1 MTKIKNTKKGMA
13 KKTLSMSLVV
23 AMLATSNVPVWAAEF
38 SDGTDV
44 AVTSDAEVP
53 VVTETPADDTADAFS
68 AEEEAPVVTDETADA
83 ATEVVEKGDLILDNV
98 TVSKSQTFGLNK
110 KVAVTGTIKYKN
122 GNDIQVLDDYYF
134 GWRVKGTNNAIFTD
148 HVAKDNTTDKMSFY
162 PDFVGGATFNT
173 TADNK
178 WIESQAKNVDWSQYA
193 GKTLE
198 LYVYNNEADDN
209 IKIDPTVIGETTIE
223 KCPIEGTLVL
233 DKNKLTY
240 NGKDF
245 YYTNAD
251 KKTDPSNNAVRLT
264 SNKTPSSTSAST
276 AIALKVDSK
285 SDTVPGNGSAI
296 WNDETVLKYFD
307 VSASKTAK
315 NAGEKLT
322 VTATAKENSPYIG
335 TVTTDGPLKVEPKLI
350 DTSKD
355 LVATV
360 DAGVTY
366 PYAGKNVKV
375 DLTKVHLK
383 ESDDLSGADLSSAIE
398 SAVTKAYD
406 LGTQQVVLTI
416 KKEALKNFSFKTLK
430 EKTFTLD
437 TSNATDANKVTITQR
452 DLENDCT
459 ISIKHDGKVLDK
471 TTVADFVKDYLEIKD
486 KDGTSLKATT
496 TTSGSTTTE
505 QAGTG
510 LLKDKDY
517 VVTVYDK
524 DGKVITGAFTGIG
537 KAYTISVTA
546 QKNTANPAAQ
556 TCIRGQE
563 LTVSVTDN
571 IVGKVSYTNQANYKP
586 AYTGEAI
593 KPSKADLGALEIT
606 GLDGRKVEFQSDQ
619 WEFTG
624 NYTNNVNAA
633 TYNEDGTIIKTLA
646 YAEVKILGNNSYTGQ
661 TVQVPF
667 EILPLT
673 VTESSVTVP
682 KTITYNQG
690 YGEAKDYNVQLVVTA
705 KDATGKIVKGL
716 SADDYTVKYEYI
728 DGLNSDNH
736 PKAGTEGTNE
746 LHDYIKATI
755 TVKNP
760 NFAGAKG
767 QVVKI
772 PMTTKEKWSEI
783 VEKAITGDMIKI
795 NPSSYVYT
803 GGNIT
808 PTYTVLDGAIALYDK
823 ADYGDKGE
831 YEQVSITNN
840 KEVGTGT
847 VTVKGVKGKYSG
859 TASANFTITPANT
872 SDVKVTFTDVSE
884 CQYTGRQVR
893 PRTFKATLNG
903 NDVTNQFEIVGYGEN
918 VSGKGTVVLKP
929 VDGNKNFTGSNITV
943 DFNIIKEY
951 VKADLNVFNS
961 NGVNVTVANKPS
973 NVKGY
978 KVTDEKTATYSGD
991 SFDFDGTAKT
1001 FASEVLKNISK
1012 TDANG
1017 SATAVSKAK
1026 ESDFEIKYVDNISG
1040 KNTGMKDDKGNNY
1053 NIAYVYVVAKDGT
1066 GYTGTKSFTTADGTT
1081 IKGVVDYVAFAIK
1094 NVKFVKQ
1101 NIYVQNATYAGG
1113 LPVKP
1118 SVLVQINGN
1127 TLVEG
1132 KDYTLTLDANKHNDP
1147 SGVNFVNVTDGKVYK
1162 VTVTGINGYT
1172 GSSVGSTAA
1181 DALTWGI
1188 DKKDIKDCDVKVTN
1202 GVVTVM
1208 NGYIPVPTTEY
1219 TSKNNGDGTYTVTA
1233 NSTSKNYTG
1242 SKTVKADG
1250 KAADEKPDA
1259 PMISSVKV
1267 VGNKA
1272 TAILSG
1278 DSEGAAGYDYV
1289 ISTDRD
1295 CITNKD
1301 YDSVNKNQVQTSTT
1315 FKYVQQGTYYAYCH
1329 AWKRDA
1335 NGKKVFSDWSNA
1347 YPFVVSAITPDAPV
1361 ITNVKVSGST
1371 IKVTYKAAAN
1381 ATGYDVVLG
1390 TDSKKENGETRPYHY
1405 GNHKVLNLKE
1415 GTVTATFKKV
1425 PKGTWVV
1432 GMHAFNRTSED
1443 GKKVFSPWSNLKKAT
1458 VK

>member
-110 KVAVTGTIKYKN
+110 KVAVTGTIKYKD
-122 GNDIQVLDDYYF
+122 GNDIKVLDDYYF

-148 HVAKDNTTDKMSFY
+148 HIAKDNTTDKMSFY

-173 TADNK
+173 TKDNK

-233 DKNKLTY
+233 DTNKLTY

-245 YYTNAD
+245 YYTD
-251 KKTDPSNNAVRLT
+251 SETDTSKNAVKLA
-264 SNKTPSSTSAST
+264 SNKTLSSVST
-276 AIALKVDSK
+276 IVALTVDNK
-285 SDTVPGNGSAI
+285 SDTVPGKTGSI
-296 WNDETVLKYFD
+296 WNAETVLKYFD

-335 TVTTDGPLKVEPKLI
+335 TVTTVEPLKVEPKLI
-350 DTSKD
+350 NTSTD
-355 LVATV
+355 LVATI

-398 SAVTKAYD
+398 SATTVGYGIDAH
-406 LGTQQVVLTI
+406 QVALTI
-416 KKEALKNFSFKTLK
+416 KKDALKNFSFTTPN
-430 EKTFTLD
+430 EKTFVLT

-486 KDGTSLKATT
+486 KDGTSLKAKTVV
-496 TTSGSTTTE
+496 SGGNTTE
-505 QAGTG
+505 QKGTG
-510 LLKDKDY
+510 LLKDADY
-517 VVTVYDK
+517 VVTVYDE

-537 KAYTISVTA
+537 KAYKISVTA

-556 TCIRGQE
+556 TCVRGQE

-571 IVGKVSYTNQANYKP
+571 IVGTVSYTNQANYKP
-586 AYTGEAI
+586 SYTGEAI
-593 KPSKADLGALEIT
+593 KPSKSDLGALEIT
-606 GLDGRKVEFQSDQ
+606 GLDGRTVEFQSDQ

-624 NYTNNVNAA
+624 NYTNNVNAT
-633 TYNEDGTIIKTLA
+633 TYNEDGTVKARA

-690 YGEAKDYNVQLVVTA
+690 YAEAKDYNVQLVVTA
-705 KDATGKIVKGL
+705 KDTTGKIIKGL
-716 SADDYTVKYEYI
+716 SADDYTVKYEYV
-728 DGLNSDNH
+728 DGTNTPENTV
-736 PKAGTEGTNE
+736 AQNE

-760 NFAGAKG
+760 NFAGTQGK
-767 QVVKI
+767 VVEI
-772 PMTTKEKWSEI
+772 PMKTKEKWSEI

-903 NDVTNQFEIVGYGEN
+903 NDVTNQFEIVSYGEN

-961 NGVNVTVANKPS
+961 NGVNVTVANSAS

-978 KVTDEKTATYSGD
+978 KVTNEKATNYSGD

-1101 NIYVQNATYAGG
+1101 NVYVQNATYAGG

-1242 SKTVKADG
+1242 FKTVKADG

-1278 DSEGAAGYDYV
+1278 DSDGAAGYDYV

-1361 ITNVKVSGST
+1361 ITNVTVSGST

-1415 GTVTATFKKV
+1415 GTVTATFKNV